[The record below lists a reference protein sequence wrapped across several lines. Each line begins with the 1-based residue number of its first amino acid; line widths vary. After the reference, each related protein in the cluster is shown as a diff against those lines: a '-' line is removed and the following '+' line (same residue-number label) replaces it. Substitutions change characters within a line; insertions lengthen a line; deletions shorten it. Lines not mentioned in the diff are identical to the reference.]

1 MAVRLLAG
9 PFPLKS
15 ETGEVTSTMKVIGW
29 YPGVGLLTYGY
40 FPSFMSDQVC
50 VGTLDGVCIP
60 RAMFLYP
67 ASWSWWPEQKRI
79 VGFTGGKE
87 HLMDPI
93 SFAIQ
98 HTSPL
103 DQPTNFADY
112 RRYVKLPDRRI
123 YFRDGRVYRQVQGV
137 PIDVPESVVF
147 TPLFPG
153 AEVFPGRHRMDVFVG
168 DSYYNQA
175 CFYNT
180 ISQKMSSPVYYIGM
194 ACDELIYAPEYG
206 VMVSSHKEVL
216 PEHPDKTLSTI
227 RVWSL
232 EVEPTQLTPVVA
244 IGSTKSGSVMTYR
257 VQLLG
262 AQDEPAPEEAVNWTL
277 TGAGQLLQH
286 QSETDD
292 EGFATTQVQYQ
303 LAETGPSVVDASV
316 TC

>member
-1 MAVRLLAG
+1 
-9 PFPLKS
+9 
-15 ETGEVTSTMKVIGW
+15 
-29 YPGVGLLTYGY
+29 
-40 FPSFMSDQVC
+40 
-50 VGTLDGVCIP
+50 
-60 RAMFLYP
+60 
-67 ASWSWWPEQKRI
+67 
-79 VGFTGGKE
+79 
-87 HLMDPI
+87 
-93 SFAIQ
+93 
-98 HTSPL
+98 
-103 DQPTNFADY
+103 
-112 RRYVKLPDRRI
+112 
-123 YFRDGRVYRQVQGV
+123 
-137 PIDVPESVVF
+137 
-147 TPLFPG
+147 
-153 AEVFPGRHRMDVFVG
+153 
-168 DSYYNQA
+168 
-175 CFYNT
+175 
-180 ISQKMSSPVYYIGM
+180 
-194 ACDELIYAPEYG
+194 
-206 VMVSSHKEVL
+206 MVSSHKEVL